1 MEKGGPLQCID
12 VATPYPTSVSY
23 IKEFHYADSIV
34 NVDYN
39 YCKEGISWKKILSFF
54 LEPFFMTLKRHGYD

>member
-34 NVDYN
+34 NVDYYN
-39 YCKEGISWKKILSFF
+39 CKEGISWNENSVVF
-54 LEPFFMTLKRHGYD
+54 LRAFLYDTETTWL